1 MFTHSECVRL
11 LGSPERGRRAMVSI
25 DGRVPIS
32 LACVILDSGDL
43 LIPAGTDRALVR
55 SAVGRPVT
63 VEFAQRDRHGN
74 LSWIVN
80 GVGLARPMRHHDPPI
95 PLPRTTVTA
104 TMTAPFENG
113 IRVNIARFSGDWQD
127 RG

>member
-1 MFTHSECVRL
+1 
-11 LGSPERGRRAMVSI
+11 MVSI